1 MTYECTALNSKN
13 KNWFLQIK
21 YFRIGDFKEANEA
34 VQNSWIMFVGK
45 MMPCVSKNWADEA
58 IRISSLLS
66 KQTTPS
72 DEAMALTVL
81 EKKMKYWL
89 VSPEDIPNDE
99 DLEGF

>member
-1 MTYECTALNSKN
+1 
-13 KNWFLQIK
+13 
-21 YFRIGDFKEANEA
+21 
-34 VQNSWIMFVGK
+34 MFVGK

-89 VSPEDIPNDE
+89 ESPDDFPNDE
-99 DLEGF
+99 DLEGFESNMSHKKKKNQRCVDGWRY